1 MVTESLASTFGLS
14 WTHYLIGREDIKMET
29 SMQNVSPMVQELHRL
44 IGQMSEQNI
53 VAVFNFIKK
62 LQAEDESY
70 NNEQENLQLRRKAF
84 AELLKLRE
92 EFAATHPKSLEDERF
107 EAMAEKYPFLREDVR
122 NKG

>member
-1 MVTESLASTFGLS
+1 
-14 WTHYLIGREDIKMET
+14 MET
-29 SMQNVSPMVQELHRL
+29 SIQNLNPMVQEVYRL
-44 IGQMSEQNI
+44 IGQMNEQNI

-70 NNEQENLQLRRKAF
+70 NSEQENLQLRREAF

-92 EFAATHPKSLEDERF
+92 EFAATHPKSLEEERF